1 MNIFL
6 NSLHTIKDPI
16 PTFIEKLSSG
26 EDLQIYIPSLT
37 DNITIKEIKKSP
49 TLTVELPS
57 KEHKFKLPKLER
69 IKHLF
74 SNKRSPSF
82 PTQEQKTIV
91 NKLKQIPIYTVVNN
105 QNEVITASPREYNQ
119 LNSLRW
125 IQNKYNDTFLWQY
138 DNGPVSLSLFFMNKE
153 DASSYLHEVCRR
165 EPKESEISGLRVKTI
180 SLDVFYKFN
189 RTSKPKMQS
198 RLIADLHEIDS
209 ILNMHRYSNSCT
221 MHPKQKYSKNW
232 FQGTPIY
239 IIKFNSTLDKRS
251 IATYSIE
258 NSSAI
263 KMIFFSK
270 EDATRAWQV
279 YMSKVKN
286 IQCLKNPILEI
297 YNLENLLLDIEHS
310 KLEEIEN
317 LMIVPNYKKQFT
329 EKSMYSLENN
339 NDPIPSTFDK
349 YTFQAKLKLKE
360 IERFYKGLIW
370 LFTSDTLPSEENS
383 W

>member
-1 MNIFL
+1 MNLFL
-6 NSLHTIKDPI
+6 NSLNTIKDPI
-16 PTFIEKLSSG
+16 PTFIEKLSSA

-37 DNITIKEIKKSP
+37 DNLVSKQTKKSP
-49 TLTVELPS
+49 TLTIDLSS
-57 KEHKFKLPKLER
+57 KEQTFKFPKLER
-69 IKHLF
+69 IKHIF
-74 SNKRSPSF
+74 SNKRSPNF
-82 PTQEQKTIV
+82 PTQEQKNII

-105 QNEVITASPREYNQ
+105 QNEVITASPREYSQ

-125 IQNKYNDTFLWQY
+125 IQNKYNNIFLWEH
-138 DNGPVSLSLFFMNKE
+138 DTGPVSLSLFFMNKE

-198 RLIADLHEIDS
+198 RLVADLQEVES
-209 ILNMHRYSNSCT
+209 ILNIHRHDVSCT
-221 MHPKQKYSKNW
+221 IHPKQKYSKNW

-239 IIKFNSTLDKRS
+239 IIKFSGTLNKRS
-251 IATYSIE
+251 IATYTIE
-258 NSSAI
+258 NNSAT

-279 YMSKVKN
+279 YLSKASN
-286 IQCLKNPILEI
+286 LKCRTNPILEI
-297 YNLENLLLDIEHS
+297 YNLENLILDMEHS

-317 LMIVPNYKKQFT
+317 LTIVPSYKKQST
-329 EKSMYSLENN
+329 EKSTSFLESKF
-339 NDPIPSTFDK
+339 DSTPHNFDR
-349 YTFQAKLKLKE
+349 YTFKAKLKLKE
-360 IERFYKGLIW
+360 LERFYKGLIW